1 VSTDGAPSRS
11 RRGDA
16 GTTIAL
22 LVALVAALLP
32 LLSVIAPGTWTV
44 LCIAGP
50 AALLLAGYLSRRWG
64 VPAVAVTLIEVAL
77 WILGTT
83 AVFFSDVA
91 WLAVLPTLEAIE
103 RVPLLLEEAVAAIT
117 VGVAPL
123 EATPAV
129 TFLVVGSVGLLVIA
143 LDHVVLTARMPL
155 LATVAFM
162 AVWLIPSLAIRS
174 EVDVWAFVLL
184 AAAMLWLIRS
194 DTRSRVRS
202 TSAPS
207 PASGVGVVSAVIAT
221 VAIVVAVVAAPTLPQ
236 SAATGGVVSGT
247 TIDASL
253 NLGDDLRRP
262 SEVPVVRTW
271 GDSPTPP
278 YLRVATLTRLDGDS
292 WRPDRGRS
300 VTLDEWD
307 GAAPETA
314 EDIRVVEYRTQVE
327 VLDLASATLPVPYPA
342 TAIEGVDGAEWVV
355 TPDNRTVRSTGV
367 AAQGQQYEVATT
379 VSRPSLEQARESQA
393 TSGGA
398 RFASALE
405 LPLGMPENIARLA
418 EEVTVDADNDYDRLL
433 ALQSWFRG
441 TSFDYSLDAP
451 VEEGFDGSGADAI
464 GDSLEVRSG
473 YCVHFA
479 SAFALMARTLDM
491 PSRVVVGFLPGAPT
505 GETADDER
513 VYEATTAQLH
523 AWPEVRFE
531 GIGWVAFEPT
541 KSLGSA
547 QRFIAE
553 DIDPS
558 APEPSASPAPSASA
572 SPSATAGPRADER
585 DPESGAVAGG
595 IDPSK
600 LLPTLGLILGIAALI
615 AAPALARRI
624 RAASRTARVQG
635 GSAGTAWRMVQD
647 SALDLG
653 IEVPAAE
660 SPRAF
665 AARLTTEHGADP
677 TALGRLTAAVERA
690 SYAAPNERGRP
701 AGESL
706 MADAASVHR
715 SLREAV
721 SPGRR
726 LAATVLPRSLIVRP
740 GSTFAAA
747 TAANA

>member
-1 VSTDGAPSRS
+1 
-11 RRGDA
+11 
-16 GTTIAL
+16 
-22 LVALVAALLP
+22 
-32 LLSVIAPGTWTV
+32 
-44 LCIAGP
+44 
-50 AALLLAGYLSRRWG
+50 
-64 VPAVAVTLIEVAL
+64 
-77 WILGTT
+77 
-83 AVFFSDVA
+83 
-91 WLAVLPTLEAIE
+91 
-103 RVPLLLEEAVAAIT
+103 
-117 VGVAPL
+117 
-123 EATPAV
+123 
-129 TFLVVGSVGLLVIA
+129 
-143 LDHVVLTARMPL
+143 
-155 LATVAFM
+155 
-162 AVWLIPSLAIRS
+162 
-174 EVDVWAFVLL
+174 
-184 AAAMLWLIRS
+184 
-194 DTRSRVRS
+194 
-202 TSAPS
+202 
-207 PASGVGVVSAVIAT
+207 
-221 VAIVVAVVAAPTLPQ
+221 
-236 SAATGGVVSGT
+236 
-247 TIDASL
+247 
-253 NLGDDLRRP
+253 
-262 SEVPVVRTW
+262 
-271 GDSPTPP
+271 
-278 YLRVATLTRLDGDS
+278 
-292 WRPDRGRS
+292 
-300 VTLDEWD
+300 
-307 GAAPETA
+307 
-314 EDIRVVEYRTQVE
+314 
-327 VLDLASATLPVPYPA
+327 
-342 TAIEGVDGAEWVV
+342 
-355 TPDNRTVRSTGV
+355 
-367 AAQGQQYEVATT
+367 
-379 VSRPSLEQARESQA
+379 
-393 TSGGA
+393 
-398 RFASALE
+398 
-405 LPLGMPENIARLA
+405 MPENIARLA

-464 GDSLEVRSG
+464 GDFLEVRSG

-585 DPESGAVAGG
+585 DPESGSVAGG

-615 AAPALARRI
+615 AAPALARRL
-624 RAASRTARVQG
+624 RAASRVARVQG

-690 SYAAPNERGRP
+690 SYAAPDERGRP

-706 MADAASVHR
+706 VADAASVHR
-715 SLREAV
+715 SLRDAV